1 MTQNDGL
8 VAARAF
14 ARNLNILLKYIRL
27 YGTQHQRTL
36 AQLALTWQEL
46 SAAANKESGLLL
58 GVAEDV
64 LLIDGIA
71 VDGLGERS
79 FAAILKGAGISS
91 MHFAPG
97 MDRAEFDRIVFAFA
111 AGKPNEV
118 GKQLR
123 EAAGSSIKINELK
136 FVAQDESQS
145 RATELVARALGD
157 SAGEMKEWLS
167 DPEKLVQLIAA
178 AEGKRSQYSGSGTT
192 MPGQQLGAQQQA
204 GSGGP
209 YLDEPEMQKV
219 LRILARFGE
228 LESGDSAGRLAAE
241 QLASENPDACA
252 LLRRAIRSLP
262 AILNEP
268 IGGSVA
274 SLAEKLAIRFARQ
287 QFERGEVKVDAVH
300 NLMERMAKEI
310 DSLKKVLSSH
320 EYKMQKA
327 GMTVESHAGILDRQ
341 FWAAMP
347 EAGKKSVLLSPDA
360 WCIPPRNIRS
370 YVVELTGRGDYELAN
385 RILCNYV
392 RQLANPD
399 EEARKKTANGTSELA
414 DLFGAAGG
422 DLLTGALQTT
432 GLRLQVEPTLEHQ
445 TLLAAAYVRLTQEA
459 SQRSDFA
466 ALRQS
471 LNILERLQE
480 WRPRTAMEVRPRI
493 TVENR
498 IGEFIAEA
506 VRRHEFPPSLLGLL
520 RQVPIPTAEHISAR
534 VIRCDRR
541 AEIDCY
547 VELAE
552 TIGPSIAECMVGM
565 LRAGNPQEFSRS
577 IGIASRLRPQVVE
590 QELRRR
596 MLTFSRSQQDA
607 VVRQLGAAGAPE
619 RGELLA
625 GVLDALDALVVP
637 EALDEIGLTGGKI
650 SPAPLLEMAAGEGL
664 ATGKEYIRVKAM
676 EALGR
681 LREPSATELL
691 SRFCD
696 GRGLFQLTRSR
707 ELRVVAAQAL
717 ALIDPDR
724 VPWLLNHGFTVPELR
739 VGALP
744 WMETEWSRARRY
756 PRINPEKSISLLAL
770 TDKGKYRVGV
780 ANINLGGGLLESDRR
795 LPRRGDAVLEWQSGL
810 SRARSHVVLREI
822 AAGNMAFEVVNI
834 NLESR
839 GKWRKMLVDY
849 SPDFGSNASMALP
862 FLTGNP
868 STAERTSAM

>member
-36 AQLALTWQEL
+36 EQLALTWGEL
-46 SAAANKESGLLL
+46 TAAANKESGLLL

-71 VDGLGERS
+71 ADGLGERS

-97 MDRAEFDRIVFAFA
+97 MDRTDFDKIVFAFA

-118 GKQLR
+118 GKRLR
-123 EAAGSSIKINELK
+123 EVAVSSIKVNELK

-178 AEGKRSQYSGSGTT
+178 AEGKRSQNSGDGTGA
-192 MPGQQLGAQQQA
+192 PGQQAGGQQQA
-204 GSGGP
+204 SGP
-209 YLDEPEMQKV
+209 YIDEPEMQKV
-219 LRILARFGE
+219 LRILARFGA
-228 LESGDSAGRLAAE
+228 LDSGNPSARLAAE
-241 QLASENPDACA
+241 QLVAENLDACT
-252 LLRRAIRSLP
+252 LLRRAIHSLP
-262 AILNEP
+262 ALVNEP
-268 IGGSVA
+268 TGGSVA

-287 QFERGEVKVDAVH
+287 QFERGEIKVDAVH
-300 NLMERMAKEI
+300 NLMERMAREI
-310 DSLKKVLSSH
+310 DSLKKVLDSH
-320 EYKMQKA
+320 ENKMHKA
-327 GMTVESHAGILDRQ
+327 GMTVESHADILDRQ

-370 YVVELTGRGDYELAN
+370 YVVELTGRGDHDLAV
-385 RILCNYV
+385 RILRNYV

-399 EEARKKTANGTSELA
+399 EEARKKTASGTSELA

-459 SQRSDFA
+459 SQRSDFV
-466 ALRQS
+466 ALKQS

-480 WRPRTAMEVRPRI
+480 WRPRTATEVRPRI

-506 VRRHEFPPSLLGLL
+506 VRQREFSPALLSLL
-520 RQVPIPTAEHISAR
+520 RQIPIPTAEHISMRATN
-534 VIRCDRR
+534 CDRR
-541 AEIDCY
+541 AEIDRY

-552 TIGPSIAECMVGM
+552 AVGPSIAECMVGM
-565 LRAGNPQEFSRS
+565 LRAGNPQEFSRN
-577 IGIASRLRPQVVE
+577 IGIASRLRPQIVE
-590 QELRRR
+590 QELHRRII
-596 MLTFSRSQQDA
+596 TFTRPQQDA

-619 RGELLA
+619 RGGLLA
-625 GVLDALDALVVP
+625 GVLDALDPLVVP
-637 EALDEIGLTGGKI
+637 EALDEIGLTSGKI

-664 ATGKEYIRVKAM
+664 AAGKEYIRVKAM

-681 LREPSATELL
+681 LREPSAAELL
-691 SRFCD
+691 GRFCE
-696 GRGLFQLTRSR
+696 GRGLFQLTRAR

-724 VPWLLNHGFTVPELR
+724 IPWLLKNGFSVPELR

-756 PRINPEKSISLLAL
+756 PRINPEKSIMLLAL
-770 TDKGKYRVGV
+770 TEKGKYRVGIT
-780 ANINLGGGLLESDRR
+780 NINLGGGLLEADRR

-810 SRARSHVVLREI
+810 VRARSHVVLREV

-839 GKWRKMLVDY
+839 GKLRKLLVDY
-849 SPDFGSNASMALP
+849 SPDLGSSASMAFP
-862 FLTGNP
+862 FLTGNVR
-868 STAERTSAM
+868 TADRTSAL